1 MLTKA
6 DFETAIKNS
15 IAKFPSLAPLFLAG
29 DPRILQHLDAMATMC
44 AMLSSQ
50 IEVAMTEPFEKARDA
65 TILADAALRGLVRK
79 AIPSKIK
86 IEVINKSIKTIN
98 IASGRKLFDSNG
110 LPWVMTTD
118 AFEIPPSGSVFV
130 SAEQSEQIKS
140 THTVADSAPFY
151 AIGVPEI
158 TDGGFLAGVSL
169 SDNAGPYLYREK
181 FTNVAPNERV
191 FHIETD
197 ARQRTFIKLGFR
209 GVVGYQPDD
218 GSVLNITLLA
228 THGHTQV
235 EAGSQFV
242 LDYIGNAQE
251 SLVEFK
257 MDSLLMAGKNP
268 PDTAVLRDLCKYPS
282 VYDNSAVFLGEFDFL
297 IRRNFIDLQ
306 FLSVWNE
313 LAEEQIRGA
322 KFENINAIFV
332 ACLSKDGGEQT
343 LENAAA
349 PAEIKEL
356 TETQK
361 EIKNKLLAADDSY
374 KVRFFTPVIEEIK
387 VKIDAFIP
395 STYVTAEVK
404 EQITTALLSEY
415 GASASKSRRGNNVP
429 LYQNVYSLLKE
440 KVPALQMGGADFIV
454 KIEAQTSNAARP
466 ELWRYMSGKSLDIKV
481 TTNPKTANTW
491 G

>member
-118 AFEIPPSGSVFV
+118 AFEIPPNGSVFV

-169 SDNAGPYLYREK
+169 SDNAGP
-181 FTNVAPNERV
+181 
-191 FHIETD
+191 
-197 ARQRTFIKLGFR
+197 
-209 GVVGYQPDD
+209 
-218 GSVLNITLLA
+218 
-228 THGHTQV
+228 
-235 EAGSQFV
+235 
-242 LDYIGNAQE
+242 
-251 SLVEFK
+251 
-257 MDSLLMAGKNP
+257 
-268 PDTAVLRDLCKYPS
+268 
-282 VYDNSAVFLGEFDFL
+282 
-297 IRRNFIDLQ
+297 
-306 FLSVWNE
+306 
-313 LAEEQIRGA
+313 
-322 KFENINAIFV
+322 
-332 ACLSKDGGEQT
+332 
-343 LENAAA
+343 
-349 PAEIKEL
+349 
-356 TETQK
+356 
-361 EIKNKLLAADDSY
+361 
-374 KVRFFTPVIEEIK
+374 
-387 VKIDAFIP
+387 
-395 STYVTAEVK
+395 
-404 EQITTALLSEY
+404 
-415 GASASKSRRGNNVP
+415 
-429 LYQNVYSLLKE
+429 
-440 KVPALQMGGADFIV
+440 
-454 KIEAQTSNAARP
+454 
-466 ELWRYMSGKSLDIKV
+466 
-481 TTNPKTANTW
+481 
-491 G
+491 